1 MTAMHTDRGAV
12 QVAGDLPAELLGDL
26 RRMVADFFAL
36 PGTAGTEVLIM
47 DLSRVGECAPGLR
60 DELSRALLVCAEHDA
75 GLRVVPSESVRAVLG

>member
-1 MTAMHTDRGAV
+1 MTAMRTDRGAV
-12 QVAGDLPAELLGDL
+12 QVVGDLPAELLGDL

-47 DLSRVGECAPGLR
+47 DLSRVGECATELR

-75 GLRVVPSESVRAVLG
+75 GLRVVPSESVRAVLS